1 MGSTFALADLHGQ
14 GKLWDKIKFFLH
26 REDKLIFLGDAID
39 RGPEG
44 IRIMEEML
52 KDERVVYLKGNHEK
66 MMADALQ
73 EDKVD
78 SNDFDNRYIWMRN
91 GARST
96 YADWLNRGSDYQWI
110 RRLRQLP
117 VLVHFT
123 NLQDQKIEL
132 SHAGFTPGGRPAD
145 AYSLVWDR
153 EHFTENIPDGN
164 QTIIVHGHTP
174 NIYLTKKFDEINSFY
189 KTAKYPYENRD
200 GAIFYA
206 GGRKID
212 IDCGCFITGHT
223 VLLDLN
229 TWETIGFDAE
239 IEE

>member
-39 RGPEG
+39 RGPDG
-44 IRIMEEML
+44 MRIMNEML
-52 KDERVVYLKGNHEK
+52 NDERVFYIKGNHEQ

-73 EDKVD
+73 EGKR
-78 SNDFDNRYIWMRN
+78 NDINYEVRYLWMRN
-91 GARST
+91 GGRAT
-96 YADWLNRGSDYQWI
+96 YEDWLNRGCDYHWI
-110 RRLRQLP
+110 SVLRQLP
-117 VLVHFT
+117 VIVFYN
-123 NLQDQKIEL
+123 NLQEQKVVL
-132 SHAGFTPGGRPAD
+132 CHAGFTPGKRPAKEYD
-145 AYSLVWDR
+145 LLWDR
-153 EHFTENIPDGN
+153 EHFMEKIPDDN
-164 QTIIVHGHTP
+164 QTIVVHGHTP